1 MTEEQG
7 KYALAVRDPVLFP
20 TWERMQQQATI
31 LHKSGFFPKS
41 IRSSEQALA
50 IMMAGRELNLT
61 PMESLRSIYIVDG
74 QTTISSGLMAAMI
87 WQAGH
92 AYSIDKSTD
101 TECQITFTR
110 SNGQSYTHRFTH
122 EDAKKAGLLGKGNWD
137 KYEKAMLFNRCMS
150 AGSRVFMPDVIRK
163 LYTPEEMDVPVTVSA
178 EGDVV
183 IDGEYQAI
191 EPLQETHWTHDQTRL
206 GKFWAWTRDK
216 KSLSHDQVHEALG
229 VKSVSDYTGTPAEA
243 MDKIEAWLDAQIEE
257 TSGNRP
263 EDVVGIPNAV
273 EMFSDEAQQ

>member
-163 LYTPEEMDVPVTVSA
+163 LYTPEEMDVPVTVSV

-183 IDGEYQAI
+183 IDGEYQAV
-191 EPLQETHWTHDQTRL
+191 EPLQETHWTKDKSRL
-206 GKFWAWTRDK
+206 GKFWAWTRDTK
-216 KSLSHDQVHEALG
+216 GLTHDQVHEALK
-229 VKSVSDYTGTPAEA
+229 VESVSDYTGTPQEA
-243 MDKIEAWLDAQIEE
+243 MDKIEAWLDAQMTDADRRDEQEANPTGEE
-257 TSGNRP
+257 DAR
-263 EDVVGIPNAV
+263 ELL
-273 EMFSDEAQQ
+273 